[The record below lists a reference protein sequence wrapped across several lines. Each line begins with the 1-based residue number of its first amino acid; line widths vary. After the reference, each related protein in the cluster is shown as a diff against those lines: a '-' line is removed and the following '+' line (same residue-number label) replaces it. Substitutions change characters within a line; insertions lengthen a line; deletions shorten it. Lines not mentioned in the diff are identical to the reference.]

1 MPSCKVLSTYYY
13 LRHIHVSLP
22 IMHVHGKADVMLQI
36 AHPHRKIQLRNV
48 VNLPNKPVL
57 YATPGKM
64 DMIFGKLE
72 TFLEQDKIELNE
84 QEQRTLSQSKAAIQ
98 QNDAKSLDMQHWHQL
113 LGEYSNHG

>member
-1 MPSCKVLSTYYY
+1 M
-13 LRHIHVSLP
+13 P
-22 IMHVHGKADVMLQI
+22 IMHVHGKADIMLQI

-57 YATPGKM
+57 YATPGKT

-72 TFLEQDKIELNE
+72 SFLEQDKIELNE
-84 QEQRTLSQSKAAIQ
+84 QEQRTLSQSKTAIQ

-113 LGEYSNHG
+113 LGELSNLG

>member
-1 MPSCKVLSTYYY
+1 MHMGMLISCHKL
-13 LRHIHVSLP
+13 
-22 IMHVHGKADVMLQI
+22 

-72 TFLEQDKIELNE
+72 SFLEQDNIALDERDKT
-84 QEQRTLSQSKAAIQ
+84 TLSQSKTAIQ
-98 QNDAKSLDMQHWHQL
+98 KNDAKSLDMQHWHQL
-113 LGEYSNHG
+113 LGKLSNSGSSCRNTNSIT